1 MVPRERRKIVLS
13 VLYILKIMLRLLS
26 LHETVLQTS
35 VTNTQNRK
43 VENYFSDGVV
53 VLGPTA

>member
-1 MVPRERRKIVLS
+1 
-13 VLYILKIMLRLLS
+13 MLRLLS

-43 VENYFSDGVV
+43 FANYFSDGVV